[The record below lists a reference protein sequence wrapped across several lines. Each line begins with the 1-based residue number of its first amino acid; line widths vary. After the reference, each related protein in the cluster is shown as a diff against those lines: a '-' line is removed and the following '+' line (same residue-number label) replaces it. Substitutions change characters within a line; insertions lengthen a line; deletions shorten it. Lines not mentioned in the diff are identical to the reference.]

1 MPEVA
6 DMRQDETAEREERE
20 QSAPDAG
27 EPGSTRDGAA
37 RLSRVDAGDG
47 ARLEQTDQTGQ
58 AGMDASRAAPLPDER
73 WEARH
78 PVASVRR
85 DRWVRETVTLGLTGE
100 TYRLESRIARPRR
113 FGRLPRWASALILAL
128 VVMLSTLACVAA
140 LQAERF
146 GRDLLRPP
154 AVTAPAGTP
163 HASPSV
169 PKK

>member
-6 DMRQDETAEREERE
+6 DVQHDETAEREERE
-20 QSAPDAG
+20 QSALGAG
-27 EPGSTRDGAA
+27 EPGPTPDSAA
-37 RLSRVDAGDG
+37 RLGQVDAEESAPLDQAEMG
-47 ARLEQTDQTGQ
+47 A
-58 AGMDASRAAPLPDER
+58 SHAAPLAEER

-78 PVASVRR
+78 PVASIGR

-113 FGRLPRWASALILAL
+113 FGRLPLWASALILAF
-128 VVMLSTLACVAA
+128 VVMLSTLACVAV

-146 GRDLLRPP
+146 GRDLLQPP
-154 AVTAPAGTP
+154 AATAPAGTP
-163 HASPSV
+163 HTTPSV

>member
-6 DMRQDETAEREERE
+6 DVQHDETAEREERE
-20 QSAPDAG
+20 QSALGAGEPELTRDSSAHLGQTDAG
-27 EPGSTRDGAA
+27 ESAPLD
-37 RLSRVDAGDG
+37 
-47 ARLEQTDQTGQ
+47 Q
-58 AGMDASRAAPLPDER
+58 AGMDASRAAPLPDEH
-73 WEARH
+73 WEVRH

-113 FGRLPRWASALILAL
+113 FGRLPRWASALILVF
-128 VVMLSTLACVAA
+128 VVMLSTLACVAV

-154 AVTAPAGTP
+154 AATAPAGTP
-163 HASPSV
+163 HTTPSI
-169 PKK
+169 PHK

>member
-6 DMRQDETAEREERE
+6 DMRHDETAEREEQG

-27 EPGSTRDGAA
+27 EPGLTRDDTA
-37 RLSRVDAGDG
+37 RLSQADAGES
-47 ARLEQTDQTGQ
+47 APLGQ
-58 AGMDASRAAPLPDER
+58 AGMDASHAAPLPDER
-73 WEARH
+73 WEARR
-78 PVASVRR
+78 PAASVRR
-85 DRWVRETVTLGLTGE
+85 DRWVSETVTLGLTGE

-113 FGRLPRWASALILAL
+113 FGRLPRWASVLVLAL

-146 GRDLLRPP
+146 GRDLLQPP
-154 AVTAPAGTP
+154 ASTAPAGTP

>member
-20 QSAPDAG
+20 QSALDAG
-27 EPGSTRDGAA
+27 EPGPTGDGAA
-37 RLSRVDAGDG
+37 RMSRADAE
-47 ARLEQTDQTGQ
+47 ASAPLGQ
-58 AGMDASRAAPLPDER
+58 AGTDTSHGAPLHDER

-78 PVASVRR
+78 PLASVRR